1 MKKRFYSK
9 EFKFQAISLAVE
21 RGSISEVAKELDIRP
36 DLLSRW
42 KREYEVKKSEAFQG
56 SGHLQK
62 QKNRKLTELQALKK
76 EVKALK
82 LERDI
87 LKKAVSIFSKSD
99 GLDMNL

>member
-1 MKKRFYSK
+1 M
-9 EFKFQAISLAVE
+9 
-21 RGSISEVAKELDIRP
+21 
-36 DLLSRW
+36 SRW

-62 QKNRKLTELQALKK
+62 QKNRKLTEILALKR

-87 LKKAVSIFSKSD
+87 LKKVVRIFSKSN
-99 GLDMNL
+99 GLDMDL